1 MFAVELWLLAKPVG
15 GLEAE
20 TAHVHVS
27 WVGYVAG
34 EQLLVV
40 GDARPVPRMRYE
52 SKGTCAP
59 GGSGGSLWC
68 GSWGTTG
75 LGAGSHPV
83 QHKCSMQFQ
92 HGGLIIPRGPALF

>member
-1 MFAVELWLLAKPVG
+1 MG

-20 TAHVHVS
+20 TAQVQVGL
-27 WVGYVAG
+27 VGYVAG
-34 EQLLVV
+34 EQLLIV
-40 GDARPVPRMRYE
+40 GDAPWMSWE

-68 GSWGTTG
+68 GSWGSTG

-83 QHKCSMQFQ
+83 PHKCSTQFQ
-92 HGGLIIPRGPALF
+92 HGRLIIPLGPALF